1 MTDLNQTAILKEL
14 DACKDEASIQDFHAT
29 YLGKKGLISGQFKT
43 LKELSDEQKKLKWQ
57 EITALSTAVE
67 TAFFAKQDKILQA
80 VRDEKLAQEY
90 IDITT
95 PGISSTVGHLTL
107 LSQTRR
113 RVEEIFQWMGF
124 NIDYGH
130 DIVTQYENFSSV
142 NIPPTHPATEMHDTL
157 YLEQQDSEWQKLLM
171 RTHTSA
177 HQIEMIKKLGVPCK
191 FVIPGKVYR
200 NENLDASHDSVFR
213 QIEGVV
219 IDKNIS
225 IAHFKQMM
233 SQILSAILEQEHTQ
247 IRLRPAYFPFV
258 EPGFEIDAKA
268 VVGKHE
274 KWLEILG
281 AGMIHPHV
289 LREAGIDP
297 TVYSGFAF
305 GMGMTRLVAVKYGLH
320 DVRLLTNGDLRFIR
334 SF

>member
-1 MTDLNQTAILKEL
+1 MSDLNQTTILQEL
-14 DACKDEASIQDFHAT
+14 SACNDEITLQAFHAM
-29 YLGKKGLISGQFKT
+29 YLGKKGLISAQFKV
-43 LKELSDEQKKLKWQ
+43 LKDLDDEQKKIKGQ
-57 EITALSTAVE
+57 EIKVLSDSIEA
-67 TAFFAKQDKILQA
+67 AFFTKQDEILQA
-80 VRDEKLAQEY
+80 VWNEKLSQEH

-95 PGISSTVGHLTL
+95 PGIAPKVGHMNL

-113 RVEEIFQWMGF
+113 RVEQIFQGMWF
-124 NIDYGH
+124 YIDYGH
-130 DIVTQYENFSSV
+130 DIVTQYENFTSV

-157 YLEQQDSEWQKLLM
+157 YLEQIDSEGKNLLM

-177 HQIEMIKKLGVPCK
+177 HQVALIKKLGVPCK
-191 FVIPGKVYR
+191 FVVPGKVYR
-200 NENLDASHDSVFR
+200 NENLDASHDCVFR

-219 IDKNIS
+219 IDKGIS
-225 IAHFKQMM
+225 IAHFKNMM
-233 SQILSAILEQEHTQ
+233 SQILSAILEQEDTE

-258 EPGFEIDAKA
+258 EPWFEIDAKA
-268 VVGKHE
+268 MVGKHE

-281 AGMIHPHV
+281 AGMIHPQV

-297 TVYSGFAF
+297 DEYSGFAF

-320 DVRLLTNGDLRFIR
+320 DVRLLTNGDLRFVR